1 MSLRVR
7 LHLDP
12 ASESVRPEPG
22 PEAPVDLNE
31 TLPWLPLRLAR
42 PPQRLSE
49 SPLRCIR
56 CEGRMERGTAPVH
69 LEKEGCRVSWD
80 ALPAWVCSRCEAAY
94 FEEREVLLVK
104 GTLAL
109 MKQRSVRASV

>member
-12 ASESVRPEPG
+12 APESLRPEPG
-22 PEAPVDLNE
+22 PDAPVDLNE
-31 TLPWLPLRLAR
+31 TLPWLPLRRAR
-42 PPQRLSE
+42 PQRLVD
-49 SPLRCIR
+49 SPVRCIR
-56 CEGRMERGTAPVH
+56 CEGRVERGTAPVH

-109 MKQRSVRASV
+109 MKQRSPRAEM